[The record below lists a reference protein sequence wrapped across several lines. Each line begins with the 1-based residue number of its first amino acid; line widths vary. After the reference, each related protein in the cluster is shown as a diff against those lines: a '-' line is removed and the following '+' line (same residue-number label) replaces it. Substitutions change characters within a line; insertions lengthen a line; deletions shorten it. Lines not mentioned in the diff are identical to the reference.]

1 MKNLI
6 KGNKKILYSN
16 YFFSTDLE
24 FEKIIGNFSFEEKIE
39 ARSERCLFFFQ
50 F

>member
-1 MKNLI
+1 MKNLLQESKINI
-6 KGNKKILYSN
+6 KSDK
-16 YFFSTDLE
+16 E
-24 FEKIIGNFSFEEKIE
+24 FEKKIICNFSFEEKIE